1 MGTCHVIV
9 YKVSGTE
16 GHPKTLVIVPFL
28 PWSFCNDDA
37 YRPNVTEIV
46 YTLFVATIFVAT
58 IFVVTFYVLYLCWK
72 SKIERYGNSVY
83 IWIVCYCEEF

>member
-1 MGTCHVIV
+1 MSISLISEFIGTNDTNVIV

-46 YTLFVATIFVAT
+46 YTLFVATF
-58 IFVVTFYVLYLCWK
+58 FVVTFYV
-72 SKIERYGNSVY
+72 
-83 IWIVCYCEEF
+83 